1 MNENKQDLKLNRK
14 AMRKEHAADIW
25 RLYRKNKAA
34 MLGLAILIIFVLIAV
49 FADLIVPYADGL
61 KQNAAARL
69 QGPSAEHIFGTD
81 KFGRDVFSRI
91 VHGSRRSLA
100 LGIGTTLISVIIGGI
115 IGAAC
120 GYIGKLFD
128 SIVMRLCDVLTS
140 VPAIL
145 FALAVVAALG
155 ANMVNLIIAITIISV
170 PTYVRIIRSVVLSIV
185 EQDYIY
191 AARLCGRSDLGI
203 IFGHVLP
210 NAMGPIIVQASMNVA
225 SMMLTAASLSFV
237 GMGVQA
243 PVPEW
248 GSMLNEARDFMLNQP
263 YLLAFPG
270 LAIVLCALSLNL
282 VGDGLR
288 DALDPRMKN

>member
-1 MNENKQDLKLNRK
+1 MNQTEERKLNRR
-14 AMRKEHAADIW
+14 AMRREHAADTW

-34 MLGLAILIIFVLIAV
+34 MLGLVILTVFVLVAV
-49 FADLIVPYADGL
+49 FADLIVPYADALQQSAANRL
-61 KQNAAARL
+61 KP
-69 QGPSAEHIFGTD
+69 PSAGHPFGTD
-81 KFGRDVFSRI
+81 KFGRDVFARI
-91 VHGSRRSLA
+91 VHGSRRSLS

-115 IGAAC
+115 VGAAC
-120 GYIGKLFD
+120 GYFGKLFD

-155 ANMVNLIIAITIISV
+155 ANMVNLIIAITVISV
-170 PTYVRIIRSVVLSIV
+170 PSYIRIVRSVVLSIADR
-185 EQDYIY
+185 DYIH
-191 AARLCGRSDLGI
+191 AARLCGRSDAGI
-203 IFGHVLP
+203 LFGHVLP

-248 GSMLNEARDFMLNQP
+248 GAMLNEARDFMMNQP